1 MKKTYINKR
10 SYIYLALLVC
20 ISSAIYFIYYKK
32 SNVKM
37 NNDKQISESV
47 IEKVNKIIALPSD
60 EVPAIGTIENVEKL
74 KFLNSCVTDRSG
86 RFDVSDDWYKSYII
100 RFYSDKQFNRLYE
113 KWLETEDKYLRP
125 TIDHIE
131 PRSKGGGNELSN
143 LQFLSWFENKAKN
156 DMSQEEWDNIK
167 ANIKDYLI

>member
-10 SYIYLALLVC
+10 TYIYLALLVC

-60 EVPAIGTIENVEKL
+60 EVPAIGTI
-74 KFLNSCVTDRSG
+74 
-86 RFDVSDDWYKSYII
+86 
-100 RFYSDKQFNRLYE
+100 
-113 KWLETEDKYLRP
+113 
-125 TIDHIE
+125 
-131 PRSKGGGNELSN
+131 
-143 LQFLSWFENKAKN
+143 
-156 DMSQEEWDNIK
+156 
-167 ANIKDYLI
+167 

>member
-10 SYIYLALLVC
+10 TYIYLALLVC

-74 KFLNSCVTDRSG
+74 N
-86 RFDVSDDWYKSYII
+86 
-100 RFYSDKQFNRLYE
+100 SDKFFASSKLGDRTLIYTKNNKIILYRE
-113 KWLETEDKYLRP
+113 
-125 TIDHIE
+125 
-131 PRSKGGGNELSN
+131 S
-143 LQFLSWFENKAKN
+143 ENKIIN
-156 DMSQEEWDNIK
+156 ICWDKCEFSYEGFSN
-167 ANIKDYLI
+167 